1 MLLILAVIFVA
12 LSAASAFLFLAELAP
27 GRQST
32 IAARLTD
39 SDGLDPQARETI
51 KRRGR
56 QLRSE
61 KVAALLQAL
70 GEQVEG
76 RHADVSALR
85 LRMIQAGY
93 TGRTA
98 VPIYLGSRIAL
109 PIGLAAA
116 SVFILSV
123 LGATSL
129 AGVLAT
135 VWFAAVGYVMPSFY
149 IGSRITRRQKEMQK
163 ALPDALDLLVVCVEA
178 GLGLNQALGTGFGG
192 DRAAEPGAERTA
204 RPGEPG
210 DPGWHG
216 ARRGV
221 PQHG

>member
-12 LSAASAFLFLAELAP
+12 LSAASAFLFLAEFAP

-32 IAARLTD
+32 ITARLTD
-39 SDGLDPQARETI
+39 ADGLDPQAREI
-51 KRRGR
+51 LKRRGR
-56 QLRSE
+56 QVRAE

-98 VPIYLGSRIAL
+98 VPTYLGSRIAL

-149 IGSRITRRQKEMQK
+149 IGSRITRREKEMQK
-163 ALPDALDLLVVCVEA
+163 APPDANAFAKKTKELVA
-178 GLGLNQALGTGFGG
+178 PTKG
-192 DRAAEPGAERTA
+192 
-204 RPGEPG
+204 
-210 DPGWHG
+210 
-216 ARRGV
+216 
-221 PQHG
+221 